1 MTDIIN
7 MTTMFNDDE
16 LLRTTALLLKQDQ
29 ILYSRIPQINLAAYY
44 TMLDVFFVE
53 HMDDFRG
60 WVLKALLQR
69 AEQRMEDAERSWK
82 IACELCKN
90 LLATIVF

>member
-29 ILYSRIPQINLAAYY
+29 ILYSQIPQINLAAYY
-44 TMLDVFFVE
+44 TMLDVFF
-53 HMDDFRG
+53 
-60 WVLKALLQR
+60 
-69 AEQRMEDAERSWK
+69 
-82 IACELCKN
+82 C
-90 LLATIVF
+90 